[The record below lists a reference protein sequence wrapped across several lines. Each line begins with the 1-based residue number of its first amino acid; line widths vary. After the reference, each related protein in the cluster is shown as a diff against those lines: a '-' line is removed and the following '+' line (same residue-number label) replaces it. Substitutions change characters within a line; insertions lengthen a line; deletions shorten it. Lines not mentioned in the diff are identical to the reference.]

1 MAVGME
7 AEESLRAKFSA
18 LLPHL
23 DERQQRL
30 YLGSEARA
38 LGHGGVAAVARAAG
52 PGAAAGRG
60 PQAGR
65 RCRSGA
71 GPGAAGPGRAGG
83 AR

>member
-30 YLGSEARA
+30 YL
-38 LGHGGVAAVARAAG
+38 V
-52 PGAAAGRG
+52 P
-60 PQAGR
+60 
-65 RCRSGA
+65 
-71 GPGAAGPGRAGG
+71 
-83 AR
+83 